1 MRNFIIVGHRAM
13 TTPQFTL
20 NDLSG
25 TGGRMDILARAVNSA
40 FFLSHDIRR
49 DVEVTIVLQGPE
61 DPPKTIR
68 FLGSEL
74 KYLNPSE
81 RSTGG
86 LIRNAIIK
94 HTVGK
99 TESNNINS
107 DAEKLKTDGLP
118 NEQNT
123 SPGIF
128 ISANGF
134 PEVLK
139 FYSTKSTLIHL
150 HESSPDISKTDLDGE
165 LTFIFSDDMNF
176 TAEEEELIK
185 EHTSHE
191 FSLGPLVYHT
201 DHCLSVVHNF
211 LDRRMED

>member
-1 MRNFIIVGHRAM
+1 M

-25 TGGRMDILARAVNSA
+25 SGGRMDILARAINAA

-49 DVEVTIVLQGPE
+49 DVEVAIVLLGPE

-94 HTVGK
+94 HTAGK
-99 TESNNINS
+99 TESNIINNE
-107 DAEKLKTDGLP
+107 AEKLKTVGDVV
-118 NEQNT
+118 EY
-123 SPGIF
+123 IK
-128 ISANGF
+128 
-134 PEVLK
+134 EK
-139 FYSTKSTLIHL
+139 K
-150 HESSPDISKTDLDGE
+150 K
-165 LTFIFSDDMNF
+165 
-176 TAEEEELIK
+176 TAE
-185 EHTSHE
+185 S
-191 FSLGPLVYHT
+191 
-201 DHCLSVVHNF
+201 
-211 LDRRMED
+211 